1 MAMGRAFAGRLA
13 ALVLILLAAV
23 PAPAAA
29 ARDSLTIGITQF
41 PSTLHPAIDSMM
53 AKTYVLAM
61 TRRPLTVYD
70 ADWTVVCLLCV
81 ELPTIENGGA
91 TPLTTPDGKPG
102 IAVTYRI
109 HPDAKWGDGTPVSA
123 DDVVFSWEVGRH
135 PKSGVGNIELYRSL
149 YKIDVVDAKTVT
161 LHFDKRTFEY
171 NSLSGLDI
179 LPAHL
184 ERAAFA
190 NPQEYRH
197 RTLYDTDS
205 TNPGLYYG
213 PYRITGVTAGSHL
226 VLEPNPSWW
235 GEPPALKRIVVR
247 AIENTAALEANL
259 LSGGIDMIAGELGL
273 SIEQAVAFERRHGRR
288 FQVIYKPGLVYEHID
303 LNLDNPML
311 KDGRVRQA
319 LIHAIDRD
327 AISQR
332 LFDGKQPVAHSGV
345 NPLDWV
351 HADDTPRYAYDPKRA
366 VALLDAAGWSAMR
379 GGVRHNAAGE
389 KLSLELMTTAGNH
402 TRELVQQVL
411 QSQWAEAGIAV
422 RIRNQPPRV
431 FFGETV
437 TRRRFGAMAMF
448 AWISAPESVPRTT
461 LHSTH
466 IPTEANNWAGQNY
479 TGYVSDAMDALIEK
493 IEVELDRDT
502 RAGLWRDLQHR
513 YATDLPAIPLY
524 FRANSYIL
532 PRWLRGV
539 TPTGHQFPTT
549 FWVEHW
555 RAAK

>member
-1 MAMGRAFAGRLA
+1 MIARRAWTGRLA
-13 ALVLILLAAV
+13 AAALALFAALAA
-23 PAPAAA
+23 APAQ
-29 ARDSLTIGITQF
+29 ARDSLSIGITQF

-70 ADWTVVCLLCV
+70 KDWTVVCLLCV

-91 TPLTTPDGKPG
+91 KPLTTPDGKQG

-109 HPDAKWGDGTPVSA
+109 HPDATWGDGTPVSA

-149 YKIDVVDAKTVT
+149 YKIDVVDPKTVT
-161 LHFDKRTFEY
+161 LYFDKLTFQY

-184 ERAAFA
+184 ERPAFA
-190 NPQEYRH
+190 DPVEYRH

-213 PYRITGVTAGSHL
+213 PYRVSEVVTGSHI
-226 VLEPNPSWW
+226 VLEPNPTWY
-235 GEPPALKRIVVR
+235 GTPPTLKRIVVR

-273 SIEQAVAFERRHGRR
+273 SIEQAVAFERRHSRR
-288 FQVIYKPGLVYEHID
+288 FQVLYKPGLIYEHID
-303 LNLDNPML
+303 FNLDNPLL
-311 KDGRVRQA
+311 KDARVRQA
-319 LIHAIDRD
+319 LVLAIDRE

-332 LFDGKQPVAHSGV
+332 LFAGKQPVAHTNV
-345 NPLDWV
+345 NPLDWI
-351 HADDTPRYAYDPKRA
+351 HSDDIPRYPFDPARA
-366 VALLDAAGWSAMR
+366 AELLDAAGWRVMR
-379 GGVRHNAAGE
+379 SGVRHNAAGE
-389 KLSLELMTTAGNH
+389 KLSLELMTTAGNRS
-402 TRELVQQVL
+402 RELVQQVL
-411 QSQWAEAGIAV
+411 QSQWAEAGVEV

-437 TRRRFGAMAMF
+437 TKRQFGAMAMF
-448 AWISAPESVPRTT
+448 AWISAPEGVPRTT

-466 IPTEANNWAGQNY
+466 IPTEDNNWAGQNY
-479 TGYVSDAMDALIEK
+479 TGYVSADMDALIEK
-493 IEVELDRDT
+493 IEVELDRDA
-502 RAGLWRDLQHR
+502 RAALWGDLQR
-513 YATDLPAIPLY
+513 LYATDLPVIPLY
-524 FRANSYIL
+524 FRANSFIL
-532 PRWLRGV
+532 PRWLDGV
-539 TPTGHQFPTT
+539 EPTGHQFPTT
-549 FWVEHW
+549 FWVEYW
-555 RAAK
+555 RAAD

>member
-13 ALVLILLAAV
+13 ALVLILLGAV

-351 HADDTPRYAYDPKRA
+351 HADDTPRYAYNPKRA
-366 VALLDAAGWSAMR
+366 AALLDAAGWSAMR

-389 KLSLELMTTAGNH
+389 KLSLELMTTAGNR

-493 IEVELDRDT
+493 IEIELDRDT

-555 RAAK
+555 RAAE